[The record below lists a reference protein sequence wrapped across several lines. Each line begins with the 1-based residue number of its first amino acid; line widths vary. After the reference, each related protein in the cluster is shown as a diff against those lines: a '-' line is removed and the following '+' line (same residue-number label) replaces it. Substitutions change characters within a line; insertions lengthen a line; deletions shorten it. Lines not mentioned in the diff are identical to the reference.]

1 MRRVHPSRR
10 VNGSMLHFALE
21 DQSVVVIEK
30 MMVSFAGNDRLA
42 VALFGVLETES
53 ISLTGAATC

>member
-1 MRRVHPSRR
+1 
-10 VNGSMLHFALE
+10 MLHFALE

-30 MMVSFAGNDRLA
+30 MMVPFAGNDRLA

-53 ISLTGAATC
+53 VSLTGAATC